1 MTPILYTIADESPK
15 LSKLIESEYDKYKWV
30 NDYRLGNKE
39 IYKVISEL

>member
-30 NDYRLGNKE
+30 NYRLGARN
-39 IYKVISEL
+39 IQSY